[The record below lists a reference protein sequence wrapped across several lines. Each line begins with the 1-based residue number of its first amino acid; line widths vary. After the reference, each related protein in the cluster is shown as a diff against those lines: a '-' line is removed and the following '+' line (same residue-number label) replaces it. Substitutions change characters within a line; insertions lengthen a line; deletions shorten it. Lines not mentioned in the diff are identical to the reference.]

1 MKIEEKTEE
10 LLKPIIEN
18 MNTIPDEEGN
28 CHSYEIVDVE
38 YVKEGSDWYLRAYVD
53 KEDGIKIND
62 CEAISRALEAELDRA
77 DFIADAYILEV
88 SSPGLTRALKK
99 ERDYERNK
107 DKPVEVHTYK
117 PIDKC
122 KEFIGDL
129 KGWDDEKVI
138 LDVGEKEEELIEI
151 PKKSISVIKQ
161 YFEW

>member
-10 LLKPIIEN
+10 LLKPIIER
-18 MNTIPDEEGN
+18 MNAIPDEEGIS
-28 CHSYEIVDVE
+28 HVYEIVDVE

-53 KEDGIKIND
+53 KEGGIKIND
-62 CEAISRALEAELDRA
+62 CEAVSRALEAELDKA
-77 DFIADAYILEV
+77 DFIPDAYILEV

-99 ERDYERNK
+99 ERDFVRNQG
-107 DKPVEVHTYK
+107 KPVEVHTYK

-122 KEFIGDL
+122 KAFIGDL
-129 KGWDDEKVI
+129 ISWDEEKVV
-138 LDVGEKEEELIEI
+138 LDVGETNTELIEI